1 MDFFVFFYIKKLPVE
16 WSFQVHFK
24 TRLLKSFYQ
33 NLLICL
39 IFKVEQKVAHQ
50 QKSTTVLNSST
61 SKSLKTTTLNTVILA
76 DIISS
81 NVTLPDK
88 VIQSQPKRKIKKIEK
103 VAGGQI
109 VLINDIVD
117 YHFDVLIICII
128 VVLIASLPLCITL
141 LVTWQRMKENFKKF
155 G

>member
-1 MDFFVFFYIKKLPVE
+1 M
-16 WSFQVHFK
+16 HFK

-50 QKSTTVLNSST
+50 QKSTTELNSST

-81 NVTLPDK
+81 NVTMSDDI
-88 VIQSQPKRKIKKIEK
+88 IQNKPKRKIKKIEK

-128 VVLIASLPLCITL
+128 VVLVASLPLCITL
-141 LVTWQRMKENFKKF
+141 LVTWQKMKEYFSQLLK
-155 G
+155 